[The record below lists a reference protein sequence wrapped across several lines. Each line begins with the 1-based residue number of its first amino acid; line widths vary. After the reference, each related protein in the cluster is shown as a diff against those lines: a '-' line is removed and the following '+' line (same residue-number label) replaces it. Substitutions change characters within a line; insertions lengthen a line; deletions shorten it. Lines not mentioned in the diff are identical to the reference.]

1 MLNYK
6 SDKVRILFNFL
17 EKSSVQYNG
26 ETANEK
32 LRYTYN
38 TVGADADGLWIT
50 LHWRIDKSEVQ
61 TMQDV
66 GDAMALAGYVA
77 TLSVVGAEVGV
88 PLAYYGNS
96 LSGLGSFLK
105 LGVDWINGEHPS
117 ILLSDIGFLLLNT
130 VDYHWYSPLLKD
142 LPEETHSIIKQGND
156 LKNSL
161 LERIIDAKINTV
173 INKKKDKE

>member
-6 SDKVRILFNFL
+6 SDKVRILFNCL

-50 LHWRIDKSEVQ
+50 LHWRMDKSEVQ
-61 TMQDV
+61 PMQDV
-66 GDAMALAGYVA
+66 GDAMALAGYAA

-88 PLAYYGNS
+88 LLATYGNS
-96 LSGLGSFLK
+96 LSGLALCAEGLIDFVNGYLNK
-105 LGVDWINGEHPS
+105 AAIVDR
-117 ILLSDIGFLLLNT
+117 LLSFIGKRTPHFIDI
-130 VDYHWYSPLLKD
+130 SSK
-142 LPEETHSIIKQGND
+142 KM
-156 LKNSL
+156 SL
-161 LERIIDAKINTV
+161 
-173 INKKKDKE
+173 

>member
-6 SDKVRILFNFL
+6 SDNVRILFNFL
-17 EKSSVQYNG
+17 EKSSVQCNG

-50 LHWRIDKSEVQ
+50 LHSRMDKSEVQ

-66 GDAMALAGYVA
+66 GDAMALVGYAA

-88 PLAYYGNS
+88 PLMVWGNRIS
-96 LSGLGSFLK
+96 EAGTGLELCI
-105 LGVDWINGEHPS
+105 DWINGDIPNNGI
-117 ILLSDIGFLLLNT
+117 ILHGALFIKDQFNI
-130 VDYHWYSPLLKD
+130 HWYNNLVDD
-142 LPEETHSIIKQGND
+142 LTPTAREVIVKGSD
-156 LKNSL
+156 LKRSL
-161 LERIIDAKINTV
+161 FERAFESANQ
-173 INKKKDKE
+173 KEEKNNQ